1 MKFSF
6 KNFKFILLAGCLF
19 FFLNQAVA
27 ENITLDEPVHVEV
40 TKENLDSS
48 IDEALNNDI
57 EEVQTPHVEDVQEMT
72 PNANE
77 KIKNEV
83 VNDTNSHLK
92 SVIKKFLTVMFAV
105 VVSSVLIFVI
115 LLLMNRF
122 NFINTKKDTNKTD
135 PSEGEIPISNDEN
148 DALKIFFDKTK

>member
-1 MKFSF
+1 
-6 KNFKFILLAGCLF
+6 
-19 FFLNQAVA
+19 
-27 ENITLDEPVHVEV
+27 
-40 TKENLDSS
+40 
-48 IDEALNNDI
+48 
-57 EEVQTPHVEDVQEMT
+57 MT

-105 VVSSVLIFVI
+105 AVSSVLIFAI

-122 NFINTKKDTNKTD
+122 NFINTKKDLNKTN
-135 PSEGEIPISNDEN
+135 SAEGEIPVSNDEN